1 MKHKFL
7 AGALA
12 AVLSLSLGTIGA
24 QAHCVRHWTCA
35 HPHGECVRCTD
46 RNQDGLCDVPRSG
59 LWTRTETACA
69 TTAVTA
75 GSGPAHAIPAAA
87 TAAGAAVTVVPTA
100 IKKQA
105 KSIGSYGADAFLSV
119 TCFR

>member
-46 RNQDGLCDVPRSG
+46 RNQDGLCDVCGAQVWFVDADGDGLCDHCGYSRFRTSSRYSSGGYSRRGGCHGRSH
-59 LWTRTETACA
+59 
-69 TTAVTA
+69 
-75 GSGPAHAIPAAA
+75 SH
-87 TAAGAAVTVVPTA
+87 
-100 IKKQA
+100 
-105 KSIGSYGADAFLSV
+105 
-119 TCFR
+119 